1 MLKFCLAKKIYKRA
15 TNNMSNKNYSGSA
28 IVCSHVASGK
38 YSILLAERSVPDEA
52 VDTGWQFVCNSGVEE
67 NVDTAKVWALDEVL
81 ALEPSLRDFIDLPP
95 GTELQRK
102 HHNSPWKIIKKP

>member
-1 MLKFCLAKKIYKRA
+1 
-15 TNNMSNKNYSGSA
+15 MSDKNYNGSA

-52 VDTGWQFVCNSGVEE
+52 VDTGWQFVCNSGTEE
-67 NVDTAKVWALDEVL
+67 NVETAKIWALDEVL

-102 HHNSPWKIIKKP
+102 DISSSWEIIKSA